1 LVPTWDNEMGL
12 HAEGYK
18 LPAGVDEAGR
28 GAWAGP
34 LVAAAVIFPHP
45 RTFSEAACPPGL
57 AAELDRLRDSK
68 LLSACVREELLEC
81 VRATALAVGVGVVS
95 PELADVIGIGPA
107 NRIAMA
113 RAVRDLGTWP
123 DFLLLDA
130 FRLPTMPLPQRA
142 IIKGDATCMSIAAA
156 SIVAKVTRDH
166 IMQEVGVHYPGYGF
180 DQHKG
185 YGTRSHVEALLRLGV
200 SPHHRRSFAPIKALL
215 NGELQALKPDSSP
228 TEMPVE
234 SQG

>member
-1 LVPTWDNEMGL
+1 MGL
-12 HAEGYK
+12 HAEGFK
-18 LPAGVDEAGR
+18 LIAGVDEAGR

-45 RTFSEAACPPGL
+45 RTFSDDACPPGL

-68 LLSACVREELLEC
+68 LLTACVREELLEC

-95 PELADVIGIGPA
+95 PGLADLVGIGPA

-113 RAVRDLGTWP
+113 RAVRDLGTCP

-156 SIVAKVTRDH
+156 SIVAKVTRDR
-166 IMQEVGVHYPGYGF
+166 IMQELGEDYPGHGF
-180 DQHKG
+180 EQHKG
-185 YGTRSHVEALLRLGV
+185 YGTRAHVEALLRLGV
-200 SPHHRRSFAPIKALL
+200 SPLHRRSFAPIKALL
-215 NGELQALKPDSSP
+215 NGEIMALKADSA
-228 TEMPVE
+228 TDEATVE
-234 SQG
+234 TGG